1 MCSSDLVAEV
11 MSEDEN
17 ESPVILTDGQE
28 HIHWREL
35 SSRVTIK
42 VCALVPC
49 AIFVVVRHDGP
60 LRVRAQDMRTYAKQH
75 GYKAASTDKGELFEK
90 LKVEREKRLTENA
103 KMAAME
109 KELRQLRL
117 ENKQL
122 RGDKMDW
129 DYGDAAS
136 VGSRTSSKTADA
148 QRASSRDDVRASPRP
163 ASRVAEHFDYTASVD
178 SRTSSKS
185 FKRAVAPPPRS
196 APLAAPR
203 DVPRATSRSSR
214 DTR

>member
-1 MCSSDLVAEV
+1 MARVEEV

-35 SSRVTIK
+35 SPRVTIK
-42 VCALVPC
+42 VCARVPC

-122 RGDKMDW
+122 RRDGMDW

-136 VGSRTSSKTADA
+136 VGSRSS
-148 QRASSRDDVRASPRP
+148 SS
-163 ASRVAEHFDYTASVD
+163 ASVG

-185 FKRAVAPPPRS
+185 FKTAVASR
-196 APLAAPR
+196 AAPRAAPHDDAR